1 MSGMVRL
8 GLQDCQKHR
17 HLFLPPGVVL
27 PVPGWEG
34 TPDHSLLKQARW
46 RKEVEIQKQIRS
58 IYGGVQLEKMSISY

>member
-34 TPDHSLLKQARW
+34 TPDHSLLNAGSMEERG
-46 RKEVEIQKQIRS
+46 RNTEAN
-58 IYGGVQLEKMSISY
+58 